1 MNEVA
6 LHSEH
11 QQRSA
16 SRSDYQQRPASISD
30 HQQRTASI
38 SDHHQRTVSISDQHQ
53 RTASISDQPY
63 NQRPASR
70 SSQGQGIQRGQF
82 NESNISPRNIVQD
95 RPLLPEKNSYPSH
108 HQQISPR
115 LQENNEHIPG
125 SSSREPL
132 SRRTAVGNMDRE
144 PLGASGSNVMVP
156 PLQLSSHEEYRS
168 RPLSSRE
175 PPGYPG
181 TAFSICLFLYFI
193 FKLNPVF

>member
-1 MNEVA
+1 M
-6 LHSEH
+6 
-11 QQRSA
+11 
-16 SRSDYQQRPASISD
+16 
-30 HQQRTASI
+30 
-38 SDHHQRTVSISDQHQ
+38 
-53 RTASISDQPY
+53 
-63 NQRPASR
+63 
-70 SSQGQGIQRGQF
+70 
-82 NESNISPRNIVQD
+82 QD